1 MASYTDTENGA
12 RCTFHLWRCELE
24 THWTANA
31 ELGEDRRRWA
41 WSPDPNGVMAVRMLA
56 LAILA
61 VARRLSRLGYTR
73 ETPTWHQVAEYFLL
87 ARCGSVLETAAFD
100 DA

>member
-1 MASYTDTENGA
+1 MAI
-12 RCTFHLWRCELE
+12 
-24 THWTANA
+24 
-31 ELGEDRRRWA
+31 
-41 WSPDPNGVMAVRMLA
+41 RMMA

-73 ETPTWHQVAEYFLL
+73 ETPTWQQVAEHFLL
-87 ARCGSVLETAAFD
+87 ALCGSVLETAAFD

>member
-1 MASYTDTENGA
+1 MAI
-12 RCTFHLWRCELE
+12 
-24 THWTANA
+24 
-31 ELGEDRRRWA
+31 
-41 WSPDPNGVMAVRMLA
+41 RMMA

-73 ETPTWHQVAEYFLL
+73 ETPTWHQVAEHFLL
-87 ARCGSVLETAAFD
+87 ALCGSVLETAAFD